1 MNIIFATF
9 QDDDEFHELPN
20 FDLELFASNTS
31 AVNTQESEEP
41 IPTSDSLHDA
51 RIGDFIEQN
60 KNINTARKTKT
71 DVNVVVW
78 KKWCSSVVEER
89 NLEDIPPMQ
98 LDRLLCHF
106 FINVRKQDGTEFEP
120 STFTSFQRSFGRHLR
135 DLGKPYCLFS
145 DKEFAKSRATL
156 ESKRKQLRQ
165 QGKRRRL
172 NKALRL
178 NEDEMEKL
186 WSTKQLG
193 DHCPEA
199 LIRTVWLNNTM
210 HFG

>member
-1 MNIIFATF
+1 MYAEIFVLKVQSKPKKADDIFATF

-20 FDLELFASNTS
+20 FHLELFASNTS

-60 KNINTARKTKT
+60 KNTNTARKTKT
-71 DVNVVVW
+71 DLNVW
-78 KKWCSSVVEER
+78 KRWCSSVDEER

-106 FINVRKQDGTEFEP
+106 FITVRKQDGTEFEP
-120 STFTSFQRSFGRHLR
+120 STLMSFQRSFGRHLC
-135 DLGKPYCLFS
+135 DLGKPYCLFN

-165 QGKRRRL
+165 QGKGRCP

-186 WSTKQLG
+186 
-193 DHCPEA
+193 
-199 LIRTVWLNNTM
+199 
-210 HFG
+210 